1 MRISECPVR
10 PAIDVIEGKW
20 KPMLVHAL
28 KAGTLRFGQLR
39 RHAPEAT
46 RKVITEQLRELEED
60 GIISRK
66 AFKQRWERVEY
77 ELTAYGRTLVP
88 VLTLMAKWGK
98 KHKKLMETKKHPE
111 LASRLLA
118 SERNA
123 AHP

>member
-20 KPMLVHAL
+20 KPIVINAL
-28 KAGTLRFGQLR
+28 KAGLLRFGQLR
-39 RHAPEAT
+39 QHAPEAT

-66 AFKQRWERVEY
+66 AFGQRWERGEY
-77 ELTAYGRTLVP
+77 ELTAYGQTLVQ

-98 KHKKLMETKKHPE
+98 KHKKLMETKKNE
-111 LASRLLA
+111 LGSRLLD

-123 AHP
+123 VH